1 MGEEELEQK
10 QHSMKDMA
18 MIGNL
23 ARYLKPYLPKFI
35 FAIVLDTL
43 SVLLYTTEPLFY
55 KEILRLLKIETTQF
69 TSILAIGLFFVVAMF
84 ASIRLDKELFM
95 ILEEIYL
102 ITLKS

>member
-35 FAIVLDTL
+35 FAIILDTL

-55 KEILRLLKIETTQF
+55 K
-69 TSILAIGLFFVVAMF
+69 
-84 ASIRLDKELFM
+84 
-95 ILEEIYL
+95 
-102 ITLKS
+102 

>member
-43 SVLLYTTEPLFY
+43 SVCYTRQSRYSIKKYCDFLKLKQLNLHLY
-55 KEILRLLKIETTQF
+55 
-69 TSILAIGLFFVVAMF
+69 
-84 ASIRLDKELFM
+84 
-95 ILEEIYL
+95 
-102 ITLKS
+102 